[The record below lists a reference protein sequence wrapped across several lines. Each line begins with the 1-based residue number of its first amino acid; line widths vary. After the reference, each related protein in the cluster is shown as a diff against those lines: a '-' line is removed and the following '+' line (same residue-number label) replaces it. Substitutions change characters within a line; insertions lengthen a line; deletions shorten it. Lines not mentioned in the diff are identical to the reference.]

1 MEISIRLGTRPGR
14 FSLPRLRVVLTAWAA
29 SVAVDFG
36 LHAGVLAPFYDWSSP
51 FLLSPA
57 EAFVRIPIG
66 YLAFLVLVWALTWLL
81 TRLGVD
87 RASDG
92 LVLGAAAGA
101 VVWAALLL
109 ALWSIATAEP
119 VMLLAW
125 WAGQAAALGVAGWVV
140 GAMLGGASTRWVAV
154 RVVAL
159 AAVMVVL
166 AIVLQAVGY
175 ATAPV
180 VLD

>member
-1 MEISIRLGTRPGR
+1 
-14 FSLPRLRVVLTAWAA
+14 
-29 SVAVDFG
+29 
-36 LHAGVLAPFYDWSSP
+36 
-51 FLLSPA
+51 
-57 EAFVRIPIG
+57 
-66 YLAFLVLVWALTWLL
+66 
-81 TRLGVD
+81 
-87 RASDG
+87 
-92 LVLGAAAGA
+92 